1 MATVL
6 SSTEPIDEID
16 QFIARE
22 NDRVERVKLRR
33 RQHKTPI
40 IIKESDKKP
49 PPAFSN
55 PNYVDIPILN
65 ENQEKKLSK
74 SILV

>member
-6 SSTEPIDEID
+6 LSNQSTDEID

-33 RQHKTPI
+33 RQHHLPVAA
-40 IIKESDKKP
+40 
-49 PPAFSN
+49 PAFSN
-55 PNYVDIPILN
+55 PNYVDMPVLKESEEID
-65 ENQEKKLSK
+65 LSQ
-74 SILV
+74 SVLV

>member
-1 MATVL
+1 
-6 SSTEPIDEID
+6 
-16 QFIARE
+16 
-22 NDRVERVKLRR
+22 VKLRR
-33 RQHKTPI
+33 RQPPQK
-40 IIKESDKKP
+40 IIKIIPQSDKP

-65 ENQEKKLSK
+65 DQEEKKLSK